1 MSNENGATPYGP
13 HSHGPHSY
21 GPHSY
26 GPHSLL
32 AALSEDERQVLL
44 SLGRLREYEPG
55 DLLLNEGDTAM
66 FVAIVLDGAVK
77 IMGVTETGRTS
88 LLAVRTAGD
97 IVGELGVLD
106 GAPRVATAI
115 AAGLV
120 RARVIASAQFKDC
133 LLRHPS
139 INAATTRTVVEK
151 LRSATRRRIDLGG
164 REAKVRLARVL
175 LELHADGG
183 EVLLTQ
189 TEMSELIGS
198 SEPTVHK
205 ALRTLREQG
214 VVDTR
219 YRRLVIVDLARLREI
234 ADLPGD

>member
-1 MSNENGATPYGP
+1 MSNEDSVRNGATPF
-13 HSHGPHSY
+13 
-21 GPHSY
+21 

-32 AALSEDERQVLL
+32 AVLSEDDRRVLL
-44 SLGRLREYEPG
+44 SLGRLCEYEPG
-55 DLLLNEGDTAM
+55 DMLLTEGDTAE

-77 IMGVTETGRTS
+77 IMGVTESGRTS
-88 LLAVRTAGD
+88 LLAVRTVGD

-120 RARVIASAQFKDC
+120 RARVIASAQFQDC
-133 LLRHPS
+133 LRRHPS
-139 INAATTRTVVEK
+139 INAATTHTVVEK

-164 REAKVRLARVL
+164 RGAKVRLARVL

-189 TEMSELIGS
+189 TEMAELIGS

-205 ALRTLREQG
+205 ALRALRERG

-219 YRRLVIVDLARLREI
+219 YRRLIIVNVTALREV
-234 ADLPGD
+234 ADLPGE